1 MRIVVDLP
9 APLGP
14 KKPNDSP
21 LATSKSIP
29 STAMKSPYVF
39 VSPRATIN
47 FSDTSNYIEYP
58 ENLVIGGADT

>member
-1 MRIVVDLP
+1 
-9 APLGP
+9 
-14 KKPNDSP
+14 

-29 STAMKSPYVF
+29 STAVKSPYVF

-47 FSDTSNYIEYP
+47 FSDTFNYIEYP